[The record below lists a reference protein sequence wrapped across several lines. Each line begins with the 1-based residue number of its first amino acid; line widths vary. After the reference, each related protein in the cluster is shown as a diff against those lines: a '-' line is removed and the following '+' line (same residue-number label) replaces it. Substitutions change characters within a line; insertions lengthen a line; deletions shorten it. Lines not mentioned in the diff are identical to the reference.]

1 MKQASTERLELEE
14 EIAQFLSASFLEL
27 DESERQLMKR
37 FGLTLT
43 QYWALVHLDDEEGR
57 PLSELADL
65 LICDK
70 SNVTSIVDKF
80 EEIGLAERKRG
91 KEGDRRYIR
100 VVLSPRG
107 RQLRT
112 LLMST
117 HEHLLRQRFQTLSTE
132 HLQQLREPL
141 QQLAKALQAQFKDNE
156 VSTMIEN
163 AVAHTQADQEVSA
176 ILS

>member
-1 MKQASTERLELEE
+1 MKQANAERLELEE
-14 EIAQFLSASFLEL
+14 EISSFLSASFLEL

-80 EEIGLAERKRG
+80 EEIGLAERRRG

-100 VVLSPRG
+100 VVLTPRG

-117 HEHLLRQRFQTLSTE
+117 HEQLLKQRLQALSTE
-132 HLQQLREPL
+132 HLLQLREPL
-141 QQLAKALQAQFKDNE
+141 QHLARTLQTQFTNKE
-156 VSTMIEN
+156 VSTMIDN
-163 AVAHTQADQEVSA
+163 AVAHTHADQEVPT
-176 ILS
+176 ILA